1 MCLMRFFGWPLA
13 QAGLSGS
20 RRVHSPKRVSDL
32 AFRHLADLCLLIVH
46 RELQPAQDLAHRC
59 SASSAVLFRHRPT
72 RSSGAAKKML
82 QCKEPKH
89 VALVISL
96 FQETGVTM
104 VNEPAT
110 DRCPHCSTAFEILC
124 VKFRPGRTAMV
135 AACPN
140 CAIAFADDGTRIAG
154 LSRPFQTIERVMDWL
169 NRRFRYILAFL
180 LAAVIVAALLR
191 HGFHIYGGLTPD
203 QIREDSLIAIPAVI
217 LLVVLLRWRKS

>member
-1 MCLMRFFGWPLA
+1 VYPISP
-13 QAGLSGS
+13 SGTLQICAFS
-20 RRVHSPKRVSDL
+20 SFTVSFNLPKILRIVAAPHRRCFSDTGPRGHRVQ
-32 AFRHLADLCLLIVH
+32 R
-46 RELQPAQDLAHRC
+46 
-59 SASSAVLFRHRPT
+59 
-72 RSSGAAKKML
+72 KKML

-96 FQETGVTM
+96 FQEAGVTM